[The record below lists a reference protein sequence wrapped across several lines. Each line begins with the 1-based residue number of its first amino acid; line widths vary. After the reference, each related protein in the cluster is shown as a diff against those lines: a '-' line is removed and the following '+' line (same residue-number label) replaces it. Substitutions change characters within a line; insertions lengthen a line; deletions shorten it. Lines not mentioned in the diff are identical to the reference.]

1 MINSLTEFSYKT
13 SWGVVLDTAL
23 ARLRLMSRY
32 RGWFLLDI
40 MIPTVIAAIPILIGR
55 AIAGPMA
62 AENFRLN
69 TGTDNFVAYLLIG
82 SNVFM
87 IVSGALWNFGFW
99 LRREMITGTLEALYL
114 APTNR
119 WLILSGIGLYGA
131 LRSLINFSVA
141 FIVGCLI
148 FRVNPFQGDILLA
161 LAFLLLG
168 VIPVYG
174 LSLLYGAII
183 LRIKEANAMIQLA
196 QWLVS
201 FLMGIF
207 FPIAVFP
214 PLLRTVALLFPP
226 TWMNN
231 GVRASLLGIGW
242 FFETWYLDLAV
253 LATFCVVAPLLGYWV
268 FLGTER
274 RVKANQGV
282 GQF

>member
-1 MINSLTEFSYKT
+1 LISSLTEFSYKT
-13 SWGVVLDTAL
+13 SGQVVLDTAL

-32 RGWFLLDI
+32 PGWFLLDI
-40 MIPTVIAAIPILIGR
+40 MIPTIIAAIPILLGR

-62 AENFRLN
+62 GENFRLN

-82 SNVFM
+82 SNIFM

-99 LRREMITGTLEALYL
+99 LRREQQTGTLEALYL
-114 APTNR
+114 TPTSR
-119 WLILSGIGLYGA
+119 WLILTGVALYGT
-131 LRSLINFSVA
+131 LRSLINFGLA
-141 FIVGCLI
+141 FTVGCLI

-161 LAFLLLG
+161 LAFLFLG
-168 VIPVYG
+168 VIPLYG
-174 LSLLYGAII
+174 VSLLYGAVV
-183 LRIKEANAMIQLA
+183 LKLKEANAMIQLA
-196 QWLVS
+196 QWGVS

-231 GVRASLLGIGW
+231 GVRASLLGVGW
-242 FFETWYLDLAV
+242 FFQTWYLDLAV
-253 LATFCVVAPLLGYWV
+253 LAAFCAVAPVVGYWV
-268 FLGTER
+268 FLGVEQ
-274 RVKANQGV
+274 RVKTNQGV